1 MVVTAPNPIHGTSAP
16 TASWSTVNLSEAVP
30 GPVTPLGWS
39 VWSPA
44 GELGGRV
51 PFYAMGAIP
60 KALLALPTRSE
71 DRILN
76 VFYGRV
82 ALRVDFMCE
91 MGDLVPGTSG
101 EALGNQVFGFVPET
115 FVSSPSRRRYP
126 IIAVKF
132 PPTFVRI
139 PSLIR
144 RARAETEPW
153 WRAETARTPGLDL
166 AGARAQLQGGIDRFT
181 ANLSLQATAIACAI
195 QVVYDQL
202 SVLAAKAG
210 VDQAALM
217 SGHGSHEETAIIDD
231 LWAVSRDRMSLPQF
245 VARHGYH
252 GPFEGELSGV
262 SWREDPAPLHKV
274 LDGYRS
280 MGEDAAPAAAEAAR
294 ATARREAEAQLMASL
309 PRSGRAQAR
318 LVLRLAGR
326 YLPLR
331 GVGKVAFLQSLDVA
345 RAAAR
350 RLGVLLAD
358 GHVLAEP
365 DDVFYLTAD
374 EVLGSP
380 PPDAKD
386 LVAERREIRDGY
398 RTLRLPTFW
407 TGEPVYELIED
418 LDVAAASAAAAGTTR
433 SLTGVG
439 VSAGVAEGPARVVTD
454 PALADMEPGDI
465 LVAHTTDPSWASL
478 MFMAAALVVDIG
490 GQLSHAAVVA
500 RELGIPC
507 VMNTLDGTRALHDGD
522 RLRVDG
528 AAGTVEIL
536 TRAPST

>member
-1 MVVTAPNPIHGTSAP
+1 
-16 TASWSTVNLSEAVP
+16 
-30 GPVTPLGWS
+30 
-39 VWSPA
+39 
-44 GELGGRV
+44 
-51 PFYAMGAIP
+51 
-60 KALLALPTRSE
+60 
-71 DRILN
+71 
-76 VFYGRV
+76 
-82 ALRVDFMCE
+82 
-91 MGDLVPGTSG
+91 
-101 EALGNQVFGFVPET
+101 
-115 FVSSPSRRRYP
+115 
-126 IIAVKF
+126 
-132 PPTFVRI
+132 
-139 PSLIR
+139 
-144 RARAETEPW
+144 
-153 WRAETARTPGLDL
+153 
-166 AGARAQLQGGIDRFT
+166 
-181 ANLSLQATAIACAI
+181 
-195 QVVYDQL
+195 
-202 SVLAAKAG
+202 
-210 VDQAALM
+210 
-217 SGHGSHEETAIIDD
+217 
-231 LWAVSRDRMSLPQF
+231 VSRDRLSLEQF

-262 SWREDPAPLHKV
+262 SWREDPAPLRKIV
-274 LDGYRS
+274 DGYRS
-280 MGEDAAPAAAEAAR
+280 MDDSAGPAAVEAGRSA
-294 ATARREAEAQLMASL
+294 ARREAEAKLLAAMPGAA
-309 PRSGRAQAR
+309 GRAQAK
-318 LVLRLAGR
+318 LVLGLAGR

-350 RLGVLLAD
+350 RIGELLAAD
-358 GHVLAEP
+358 EVLAEP

-418 LDVAAASAAAAGTTR
+418 LDVAAASAAGTTR

-528 AAGTVEIL
+528 AAGTIEIL
-536 TRAPST
+536 KRAPST

>member
-1 MVVTAPNPIHGTSAP
+1 MVPVVSAPNPIHGTSAP
-16 TASWSTVNLSEAVP
+16 GSSWSTVNLSEAVP

-39 VWSPA
+39 VWAPA
-44 GELGGRV
+44 GESGGRV

-60 KALLALPTRSE
+60 RSMLAVPGRSE

-82 ALRVDFMCE
+82 ALRVDFMCQ
-91 MGDLVPGTSG
+91 MGDRVPGTSG
-101 EALGNQVFGFVPET
+101 EALGRQVFGFVPDGY
-115 FVSSPSRRRYP
+115 VSRPSRRRYP
-126 IIAVKF
+126 VIAVKF
-132 PPTFVRI
+132 PPTFLRV
-139 PSLIR
+139 PALIR
-144 RARAETEPW
+144 QARASTEPW
-153 WRAETARTPGLDL
+153 WTAEVARTPSLDL
-166 AGARAQLQGGIDRFT
+166 AGARRQLQAGIDRFT

-202 SVLAAKAG
+202 SELATKTG

-217 SGHGSHEETAIIDD
+217 SGHGSHEETAVIED
-231 LWAVSRDRMSLPQF
+231 LWEVSRDRLSLPEF

-262 SWREDPAPLHKV
+262 SWREDQAPLRNM

-280 MGEDAAPAAAEAAR
+280 MDETANPAAVEATR
-294 ATARREAEAQLMASL
+294 ATARREAESRLLAAL
-309 PRSGRAQAR
+309 PRTGRAQAR
-318 LVLRLAGR
+318 LVLALAGR

-350 RLGVLLAD
+350 RIGVLLAAD
-358 GHVLAEP
+358 GTLAEP
-365 DDVFYLTAD
+365 EDVFYLTAP
-374 EVLGSP
+374 EILGRP
-380 PPDAKD
+380 PATARQ
-386 LVAERREIRDGY
+386 LVAERRAIRESY

-407 TGEPVYELIED
+407 TGEPVYEVIED
-418 LDVAAASAAAAGTTR
+418 IDDDAAGAAAKGCLA
-433 SLTGVG
+433 GVG
-439 VSAGVAEGPARVVTD
+439 VSPGVVEGPARVVTD

-478 MFMAAALVVDIG
+478 MFMAKALVVDIG

-507 VMNTLDGTRALHDGD
+507 VMNTLDGTRLLHDGD

-528 AAGTVEIL
+528 AAGTVDVVEQ
-536 TRAPST
+536 AGG

>member
-1 MVVTAPNPIHGTSAP
+1 MVVTTPNPIHGTSSP

-44 GELGGRV
+44 GELGGRA

-60 KALLALPTRSE
+60 RSMLAPPARPE
-71 DRILN
+71 DQILN

-101 EALGNQVFGFVPET
+101 EALGNQVFGFVPDS
-115 FVSSPSRRRYP
+115 FVSRPSKRRYP
-126 IIAVKF
+126 VIAIKF
-132 PPTFVRI
+132 PPTFVRV

-144 RARAETEPW
+144 KARAETGPW
-153 WRAETARTPGLDL
+153 WTAEVARTPSLDL
-166 AGARAQLQGGIDRFT
+166 AGARAQLQAAIDVFSH
-181 ANLSLQATAIACAI
+181 NLSLQATAIACAI

-202 SVLAAKAG
+202 SVLATKAG
-210 VDQAALM
+210 VDQGALM
-217 SGHGSHEETAIIDD
+217 SGHGSHEETAVIDD
-231 LWAVSRDRMSLPQF
+231 LWEVSRRRLALDQF

-262 SWREDPAPLHKV
+262 SWREDQAPLSKMI
-274 LDGYRS
+274 DGYRS
-280 MGEDAAPAAAEAAR
+280 MADDAAPAAVEAAR
-294 ATARREAEAQLMASL
+294 AVARREAEAQLLAAL
-309 PRSGRAQAR
+309 PRAGRVQAR
-318 LVLRLAGR
+318 LVLKLAER

-350 RLGVLLAD
+350 RIGTLLAVDGVLL
-358 GHVLAEP
+358 EP
-365 DDVFYLTAD
+365 EDIFYLTAP

-380 PPDAKD
+380 PAGARD
-386 LVAERREIRDGY
+386 LVAERREIREGY

-407 TGEPVYELIED
+407 TGEPVYEVIEESEAAG
-418 LDVAAASAAAAGTTR
+418 AAA
-433 SLTGVG
+433 LTGVG
-439 VSAGVAEGPARVVTD
+439 VSAGVVEGPARVVTD
-454 PALADMEPGDI
+454 PALAEMEPGDI

-478 MFMAAALVVDIG
+478 MFMAKALVVDIG

-507 VMNTLDGTRALHDGD
+507 VMNTVDGTRVLHDGD

-528 AAGTVEIL
+528 AAGRVEIL
-536 TRAPST
+536 ERR

>member
-1 MVVTAPNPIHGTSAP
+1 MVVTTPNPIHGTSAP
-16 TASWSTVNLSEAVP
+16 HSSWSTVNLSEAVP

-44 GELGGRV
+44 GELGGRA

-60 KALLALPTRSE
+60 KAMLAPPARPE
-71 DRILN
+71 DQILN

-101 EALGNQVFGFVPET
+101 EALGNQVFGFVPDS
-115 FVSSPSRRRYP
+115 FVSRPSKRRYP

-132 PPTFVRI
+132 PPTFVRV

-153 WRAETARTPGLDL
+153 WAAEVARTPSLDL
-166 AGARAQLQGGIDRFT
+166 AGARAQLQAGIDRFT
-181 ANLSLQATAIACAI
+181 RNLSLQATAIACAI

-202 SVLAAKAG
+202 SLLTTKAG
-210 VDQAALM
+210 VDQGALM

-231 LWAVSRDRMSLPQF
+231 LWEVSRDRLSLEEF

-262 SWREDPAPLHKV
+262 SWREDQTPLRKMV
-274 LDGYRS
+274 EGYRS
-280 MGEDAAPAAAEAAR
+280 MDDDASPAAVEAAR
-294 ATARREAEAQLMASL
+294 SVARREAETQLLAAL
-309 PRSGRAQAR
+309 PRAGQAQAR
-318 LVLRLAGR
+318 LVLKLAGH

-350 RLGVLLAD
+350 RIGVLLAAD
-358 GHVLAEP
+358 GVLAEP
-365 DDVFYLTAD
+365 EDVFYLTAP
-374 EVLGSP
+374 EILGSP
-380 PPDAKD
+380 PANARD
-386 LVAERREIRDGY
+386 LVAERRATREGY
-398 RTLRLPTFW
+398 RRLRLPTFW
-407 TGEPVYELIED
+407 KGEPVYEVVED
-418 LDVAAASAAAAGTTR
+418 SAAGEGAGGSAGAAGTL
-433 SLTGVG
+433 SGVG
-439 VSAGVAEGPARVVTD
+439 VSAGVVEGPARVVTD

-478 MFMAAALVVDIG
+478 MFMAKALVVDIG

-507 VMNTLDGTRALHDGD
+507 VMNTVEGTRVLRDGD

-536 TRAPST
+536 ERAGG

>member
-1 MVVTAPNPIHGTSAP
+1 MVVSTPNPIHGTSAP
-16 TASWSTVNLSEAVP
+16 ASSWSTVNLSEAVP

-60 KALLALPTRSE
+60 KALVAMPDHTD

-101 EALGNQVFGFVPET
+101 EALGSQVFGFVPDS
-115 FVSSPSRRRYP
+115 FVSRPSKRRYP
-126 IIAVKF
+126 VIAAKF
-132 PPTFVRI
+132 PASFMRV
-139 PSLIR
+139 PSSIR
-144 RARAETEPW
+144 KARAETEPW
-153 WRAETARTPGLDL
+153 WKAEVARTPSLDL
-166 AGARAQLQGGIDRFT
+166 AGARAQLQAGIDRFT
-181 ANLSLQATAIACAI
+181 TNLSLQATAIVCGI
-195 QVVYDQL
+195 QIAFEQL
-202 SVLAAKAG
+202 SLLAAKAG

-217 SGHGSHEETAIIDD
+217 SGHGSHAETAVIED
-231 LWAVSRDRMSLPQF
+231 LWAVSRERLTLDQF

-262 SWREDPAPLHKV
+262 SWREDRAPLLKL
-274 LDGYRS
+274 LDGYRA
-280 MGEDAAPAAAEAAR
+280 MGEDAGPAAMEAGRAADRRQAETQLLAA
-294 ATARREAEAQLMASL
+294 L
-309 PRSGRAQAR
+309 PRAGQVQAR
-318 LVLRLAGR
+318 LVLKLAGK

-350 RLGVLLAD
+350 RIGVLLAD
-358 GHVLAEP
+358 SGVIAEP
-365 DDVFYLTAD
+365 EDVFYLTAS

-380 PPDAKD
+380 PADAKD
-386 LVAERREIRDGY
+386 LVTERREIRESY
-398 RTLRLPTFW
+398 RKLRLPTFW
-407 TGEPVYELIED
+407 TGEPVYEVIADVED
-418 LDVAAASAAAAGTTR
+418 SAEGAAGR
-433 SLTGVG
+433 LNGVG
-439 VSAGVAEGPARVVTD
+439 VSSGIVEGRARVVTD
-454 PALADMEPGDI
+454 PALAEMDPGDI
-465 LVAHTTDPSWASL
+465 LIAHTTDPSWASL
-478 MFMAAALVVDIG
+478 MFMASALVVDIG

-507 VMNTLDGTRALHDGD
+507 VMNTLDGTRLLHDGD

-528 AAGTVEIL
+528 GAGTVEIL
-536 TRAPST
+536 KRADA

>member
-1 MVVTAPNPIHGTSAP
+1 MVVSTPNPIHGTSA
-16 TASWSTVNLSEAVP
+16 AHSSWSTVNLSEAVP

-39 VWSPA
+39 VWAPA

-51 PFYAMGAIP
+51 PFYAMGAMP
-60 KALLALPTRSE
+60 KTMLGQPERDE

-82 ALRVDFMCE
+82 ALRVDFMCQ

-101 EALGNQVFGFVPET
+101 EALGNQVFGFVPES
-115 FVSSPSRRRYP
+115 FVSRPSKRRYP
-126 IIAVKF
+126 VIALKF
-132 PPTFVRI
+132 PASFVKV
-139 PSLIR
+139 PSSIR

-153 WRAETARTPGLDL
+153 WKAEVARTPSLDL
-166 AGARAQLQGGIDRFT
+166 AGARAQLQAGIDRFT
-181 ANLSLQATAIACAI
+181 TNLALQATAIVCGI
-195 QVVYDQL
+195 QIAYEQL
-202 SVLAAKAG
+202 SLLAGKAG
-210 VDQAALM
+210 VDLAALM
-217 SGHGSHEETAIIDD
+217 SGHGSHAETVVIED
-231 LWAVSRDRMSLPQF
+231 LWAVSRDRLSLDEF

-262 SWREDPAPLHKV
+262 SWREDRAPLLKM
-274 LDGYRS
+274 LDGYRAMDES
-280 MGEDAAPAAAEAAR
+280 ASPAAMEAGRAAGRRKAEAELLA
-294 ATARREAEAQLMASL
+294 AL
-309 PRSGRAQAR
+309 PRAGQLRAR
-318 LVLRLAGR
+318 LVLKLAGN

-350 RLGVLLAD
+350 RIGVLLAD
-358 GHVLAEP
+358 DRVIAEP
-365 DDVFYLTAD
+365 DDVFYLTAS

-398 RTLRLPTFW
+398 RKLRLPTFW

-418 LDVAAASAAAAGTTR
+418 TAEADAGSESKR
-433 SLTGVG
+433 LTGLG
-439 VSAGVAEGPARVVTD
+439 VSSGIAEGPARVVMD
-454 PALADMEPGDI
+454 PALAEMDPGDI

-478 MFMAAALVVDIG
+478 MFMASALVVDIG

-507 VMNTLDGTRALHDGD
+507 VMNTGEGTRRLCDGD
-522 RLRVDG
+522 QLRVDG
-528 AAGTVEIL
+528 STGTVEIL
-536 TRAPST
+536 TRNG